1 MRITRDNYSEFIMD
15 NRELEF
21 VIGMKE
27 DTERVS
33 QILSALK
40 KYIEFKKMVGN
51 VENFL
56 IEENR
61 LEIVSPRYVIFMLVL
76 HNGDVCQY
84 TINKKTNKQA
94 NYSRRM
100 IFESVLDTL
109 EKFIQQT

>member
-1 MRITRDNYSEFIMD
+1 MS
-15 NRELEF
+15 
-21 VIGMKE
+21 V
-27 DTERVS
+27 
-33 QILSALK
+33 LK
-40 KYIEFKKMVGN
+40 KYLEFKKAVGN
-51 VENFL
+51 VENFS

-61 LEIVSPRYVIFMLVL
+61 LEIVSPRYDIYMLVL

-109 EKFIQQT
+109 DKFIR